1 MKRALGAALAAFLAA
16 GILAGHDTWLVPAK
30 YYVIAGEPVQVAF
43 NTSMEFPTSDG
54 AATPDRIA
62 RFVSW
67 NAAWDAEGG
76 FRDVTGYRVEGN
88 SLVAEIT
95 PGSGMTIVAAAT
107 KHRLIELEGPVFTEY
122 TTEEGLE
129 HVVKARAERGE
140 TDKLGRER
148 YSKVAVTVLCEA
160 GDVSRHR
167 RLIPTMNLEVE
178 IVPLTDPCS
187 VVAGSEF
194 PVRVLFEG
202 KPLEGVVVA
211 TGTEGTE
218 GHHYVSQTR
227 TDKDGTAT
235 VTFPQAGNWFV
246 RTLHMIPNRDFDDA
260 DWQSWFST
268 LTLQVK

>member
-1 MKRALGAALAAFLAA
+1 MRKVLAMTVLVLVGAVLLAA
-16 GILAGHDTWLVPAK
+16 HDTWLVPASFR
-30 YYVIAGEPVQVAF
+30 VTPGQPVQVAF

-62 RFVSW
+62 RFVAW
-67 NAAWDAEGG
+67 NAAWNADGG
-76 FRDVTGYRVEGN
+76 FRDVAGYRVEGN

-107 KHRLIELEGPVFTEY
+107 KHRLIELEGKVFTEY
-122 TTEEGLE
+122 ITEEGLE
-129 HVVKARAERGE
+129 HVVKARAESGT
-140 TDKLGRER
+140 TDALGRER

-160 GDVSRHR
+160 GDISRHR
-167 RLIPTMNLEVE
+167 RLIPTMNLDVE
-178 IVPLTDPCS
+178 IVPLTDPCN
-187 VVAGSEF
+187 VAAGSAF

-211 TGTEGTE
+211 TGTKGTE

-227 TDKDGTAT
+227 TDKNGMAT
-235 VTFPQAGNWFV
+235 VTFPKSGTWFI
-246 RTLHMIPNRDFDDA
+246 RTLHMIPNRDFEDA

-268 LTLQVK
+268 ITLQVR